1 ELPPQRGPQPSH
13 DHRDLDRGAM
23 TPAALDWL
31 FEQRTEY
38 GAGLD
43 AIALFRGA
51 NPSAIV
57 DAIKE
62 CEIRTLP
69 AGSVLLQP
77 GQPNDTIYV
86 LLSGQLAAYLDG
98 PLLTASGIPI
108 HP

>member
-1 ELPPQRGPQPSH
+1 
-13 DHRDLDRGAM
+13 M

-51 NPSAIV
+51 DPSAIV
-57 DAIKE
+57 DAIQD

-77 GQPNDTIYV
+77 GEANDTIYV
-86 LLSGQLAAYLDG
+86 LLPGNWPRTSTVRCLPRAEFRFIRAK
-98 PLLTASGIPI
+98 TAGKCPR
-108 HP
+108 